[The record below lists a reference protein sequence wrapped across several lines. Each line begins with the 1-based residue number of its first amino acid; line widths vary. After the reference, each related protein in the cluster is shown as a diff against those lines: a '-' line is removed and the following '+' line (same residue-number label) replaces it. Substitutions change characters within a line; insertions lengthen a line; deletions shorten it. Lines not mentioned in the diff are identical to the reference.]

1 MDEKQYQE
9 YLARGTQILQSILPE
24 LNKLSE
30 QHIRKDRVRRKEENN
45 TFRREEDFNE
55 IAVALALYDDRIEAC
70 LV

>member
-1 MDEKQYQE
+1 MNEKRYQE

-30 QHIRKDRVRRKEENN
+30 QHTRKDN